1 MTSKEMSEINIM
13 DDVSF
18 LSKVDLELKRAER
31 YSVFVSLVV
40 FDLTFLKDQFGPDA
54 PGAVRRLFAS
64 TRTKVREI
72 DQVSIIDDYKLVLLL
87 PETPRQG
94 AEIAGRRVNELL
106 RDLLSQE
113 VAESAERIIPMEM
126 ASYPDAAGARSI
138 ADFLRDY
145 SHNHRN

>member
-1 MTSKEMSEINIM
+1 M

-40 FDLTFLKDQFGPDA
+40 FDLTFVRDQFGPDA
-54 PGAVRRLFAS
+54 PGKVLRLFES
-64 TRTKVREI
+64 TRAKVREI
-72 DQVSIIDDYKLVLLL
+72 DQVSVIDDYKLVLLL

-106 RDLLSQE
+106 RDMLSME
-113 VAESAERIIPMEM
+113 ATETAERVIPMEM

-145 SHNHRN
+145 SHTHRN